1 MADYR
6 MPIDAEWFNQ
16 MSFQGRFDGATDHS
30 TGFRTDGLLTIN
42 QPSRKRVTGGVTM
55 SYLREKSGLDLRLN
69 YEQYFYHK
77 NYEKIAGEGNRV
89 SLELIFWF

>member
-1 MADYR
+1 
-6 MPIDAEWFNQ
+6 
-16 MSFQGRFDGATDHS
+16 
-30 TGFRTDGLLTIN
+30 
-42 QPSRKRVTGGVTM
+42 M